1 MRIVF
6 GISLAILGF
15 IYQTNCINVPY
26 SDMYLPVAT
35 NGFVCR
41 TEFFTIDNLR
51 GATDK
56 AMESTFF
63 KGYLQKFPR
72 LFEDTH
78 LFNVKSDILLS
89 WPVFD
94 SGKFLHGK
102 PGRIRLIINIRG
114 QIMGMVMI
122 NSALPDQ
129 KIIFEK
135 CNPVR
140 RYLKEEDDEEN
151 FLNQNWSVTRP
162 TFGYSCGLK
171 FISGSTVDGLMKIA
185 SNNHFIRR
193 STRGVKLVGFE
204 KFMGD
209 EFLGDDLYSFP
220 VHQGLTDKVTHGAPG
235 PFRIIFEMKDYEF
248 KGIIN
253 LENRNEKCV
262 TLWDLSST
270 SLSIAYSPSSV
281 LNLEAT
287 QESYW
292 HDTCFGHKFKT
303 KTVLLYLEF
312 ALKEWKSKL
321 EGRKLNFP
329 YLLGNVVKLWPM
341 RTPEVHDK
349 TLNDTF
355 AIGYNIKLA
364 TYGIYLV
371 DIRKGA
377 FHEVNLCLKFS
388 GNDIL
393 NIQRILGPAAL
404 KV

>member
-1 MRIVF
+1 MRILF
-6 GISLAILGF
+6 GISVAILGF

-35 NGFVCR
+35 NGFLCR
-41 TEFFTIDNLR
+41 TDFFPIDHLR
-51 GATDK
+51 GAAGN

-63 KGYLQKFPR
+63 KEYYLKFPR

-89 WPVFD
+89 WPVLPTGNYYHRK
-94 SGKFLHGK
+94 SGK
-102 PGRIRLIINIRG
+102 IRLIINVRG

-129 KIIFEK
+129 KISFEK

-140 RYLKEEDDEEN
+140 RYLQENDDEEI
-151 FLNQNWSVTRP
+151 FVNQNWSVTRP

-171 FISGSTVDGLMKIA
+171 FISRSTVDGLMKIA
-185 SNNHFIRR
+185 SKRKFLRR
-193 STRGVKLVGFE
+193 PNGRAQLANFE

-220 VHQGLTDKVTHGAPG
+220 VHQGSTEKITFGAPG
-235 PFRIIFEMKDYEF
+235 PFRIIFDMKNHEF

-253 LENRNEKCV
+253 IENRNEKCV

-329 YLLGNVVKLWPM
+329 YLLENDVKLWPM